1 MPGAYVRV
9 ARDGGFVST
18 PFTKILDSLTRQRGV
33 SACLV
38 VSAEDGI
45 AVDSNLQ
52 FGQDGNRIS
61 ALTASLYRK
70 ARQSAQ
76 AAGLGAT
83 GFMQLEADDGRLCI
97 LGGAELLLVV
107 VAERDGNVGLIRV
120 EMRRVAAQLT

>member
-1 MPGAYVRV
+1 M
-9 ARDGGFVST
+9 ST
-18 PFTKILDSLTRQRGV
+18 PFTKVLDALTRQRGV

-38 VSAEDGI
+38 VSGEDGI

-70 ARQSAQ
+70 ARQSSH

-97 LGGAELLLVV
+97 LGGTELLLVV
-107 VAERDGNVGLIRV
+107 VAERDANVGLIRV
-120 EMRRVAAQLT
+120 EMRRAAEQLG

>member
-1 MPGAYVRV
+1 M
-9 ARDGGFVST
+9 ST
-18 PFTKILDSLTRQRGV
+18 PFTAILDSLTRQRGV

-38 VSAEDGI
+38 VSADDGI

-52 FGQDGNRIS
+52 FGQDGNRVA
-61 ALTASLYRK
+61 ALAASLYRK

-83 GFMQLEADDGRLCI
+83 GFMQLEADSGRLCI
-97 LGGAELLLVV
+97 LGGAELILVV

-120 EMRRVAAQLT
+120 EMRRAAEQLA

>member
-1 MPGAYVRV
+1 MAHNGCL
-9 ARDGGFVST
+9 VSS
-18 PFTKILDSLTRQRGV
+18 PFTQILDTMTRQRGV

-38 VSAEDGI
+38 VAAEDGI

-52 FGQDGNRIS
+52 FGQDGNRVA
-61 ALTASLYRK
+61 ALAASLYRK
-70 ARQSAQ
+70 ARQSAA

-83 GFMQLEADDGRLCI
+83 GFMQLEADEGRLCI

-120 EMRRVAAQLT
+120 EMRRAAEQLK

>member
-1 MPGAYVRV
+1 
-9 ARDGGFVST
+9 VSS
-18 PFTKILDSLTRQRGV
+18 PFTQILDTMTRQRGV

-38 VSAEDGI
+38 VAAEDGI

-52 FGQDGNRIS
+52 FGQDGNRVA
-61 ALTASLYRK
+61 ALAASLYRK
-70 ARQSAQ
+70 ARQSAA

-83 GFMQLEADDGRLCI
+83 GFMQLEADEGRLCI

-120 EMRRVAAQLT
+120 EMRRAAEQLK